1 MVLVVDVVLEER
13 RGESVEVD
21 PHHPDPVLP
30 AVLHNTLSLLIP
42 P

>member
-13 RGESVEVD
+13 RGESVEVG
-21 PHHPDPVLP
+21 HHPGPVLP
-30 AVLHNTLSLLIP
+30 AVLHSTLSLLIP